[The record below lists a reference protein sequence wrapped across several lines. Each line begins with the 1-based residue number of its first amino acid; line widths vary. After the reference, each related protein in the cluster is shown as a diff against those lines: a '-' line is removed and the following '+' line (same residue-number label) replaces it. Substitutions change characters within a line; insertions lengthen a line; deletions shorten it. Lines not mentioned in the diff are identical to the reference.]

1 MRKVIICDSDRKFL
15 QDVQTKLMLEDYP
28 FRAETVADLPSV
40 YETMGKVSEA
50 LVVLAGNVVS
60 RDDFDKK
67 RLSGREVYCYAAN
80 GTDIDAIKAS
90 GLPFM
95 GVMKSSDK
103 LLEAI
108 GMPQI
113 SANILAEEK
122 PKQQT
127 KALEP
132 VASIPEEPKEA
143 EKDLPEKKPE
153 APMAPIQEAV
163 APSFQIPVN
172 MSNEQMMA
180 LLQQMMAQFQTPN
193 AAPAKPYPSA
203 SNPETGITDLAEEVA
218 ESFEEES
225 GASKISKK
233 MKRRLEEEAER
244 RLAEEMLNAEK
255 PSDKKTVVVSVYA
268 AKGGVG
274 KTTIATETAVC
285 LALTSN
291 GRRKF
296 KVCIVDYNIDFG
308 DVASTLKLDEA
319 GNNMVGWA
327 AEIDERIANGSDPA
341 GISFTKKEMEEN
353 YLQKMDDVGLYCLV
367 APIAHEDSMAISSEA
382 LEIMLRNIIQNGGY
396 DYVVCDTGNNTRD
409 GSIVALDAS
418 EYVLMVATQD
428 VTTANCNA
436 AVLRTIQ
443 KTGFDTDKVR
453 LVVNNVIST
462 RECGISV
469 QEVEET
475 FDYPCVCRI
484 KRTPDIIKANNLGR
498 PLVFKPNHEYT
509 KQIQKIVAF
518 ITSGEILEEEPV
530 KRRCF
535 FRR

>member
-67 RLSGREVYCYAAN
+67 RLSGREVYSYAAN

-143 EKDLPEKKPE
+143 EKVLPEKKPE

-353 YLQKMDDVGLYCLV
+353 YLQKMDDIGLYCLV

-396 DYVVCDTGNNTRD
+396 DYVICDTGNNTRD